1 MRRAE
6 GTALRAQRSILKAP
20 EGEKSFF
27 FFFFSFPFSSEK
39 ELASESAQ
47 PGGG

>member
-27 FFFFSFPFSSEK
+27 FFSSFPFSSEK